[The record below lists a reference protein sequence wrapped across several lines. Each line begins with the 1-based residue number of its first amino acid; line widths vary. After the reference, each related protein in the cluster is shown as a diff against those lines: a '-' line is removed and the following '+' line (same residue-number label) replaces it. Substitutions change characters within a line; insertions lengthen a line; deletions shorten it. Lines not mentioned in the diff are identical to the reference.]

1 MKLSDYLAQALAQ
14 YSVSTVF
21 GYQGSSISHL
31 IDSLSRHP
39 ELRFVETRHEQAAAF
54 AANGFALAG
63 NGMGVALSCSGPG
76 ATNLLSGIADAYYDS
91 LPCLFLTG
99 QVSVREMKT
108 DSQMR
113 QLGFQ
118 ETDVVSLV
126 KPITKY
132 AVTVLQPDRIA
143 YELEQAVYWM
153 QEGRPG
159 PVLIDIPHN
168 VQGSDIDPQALEHYK
183 PLLKDSSPQ
192 ASDLTS
198 AAAQIAAQLQ
208 HSRRPVILLGG
219 GSRSLKQDPA
229 FEKFLAGLE
238 VPVVSSYRGK
248 DVLDNHL
255 PCYCGTLGV
264 YGDRCANWAVR
275 YCDFL
280 LVLGS
285 RLDGRQTGD
294 GQEALAPEAQVAVV
308 DLDPVELRNMPS
320 RFQKV
325 TGDVPAFVA
334 ALAPQLSGYLGAGD
348 WLEVVRRWRRRYPD
362 EQEYRIPEGANPNL
376 LLKALSARAQADAV
390 FAVDVGQ
397 NQLWA
402 NTSLCLG
409 RDQYLLQ
416 SCGLGSMGFALPA
429 AIGGYFC
436 HGGQPVCIC
445 GDGGFQ
451 MNLQELQTAACYD
464 IPIKVLVFNNSSLGL
479 IRIYQDKALGGRH
492 FGSVSG
498 FGSPDYRLLA
508 QAYGMAYVRIDNNDF
523 EQALAQAMDQPGG
536 CLIEVVVSADSTND
550 PEPTYLS
557 TIDNQSRELSPEEK
571 QRVREEAYGIPD
583 KE

>member
-132 AVTVLQPDRIA
+132 AVTVRQPDRIA

-168 VQGSDIDPQALEHYK
+168 VQGSDIDPQALEHFE
-183 PLLKDSSPQ
+183 PPQ
-192 ASDLTS
+192 ASAPQAPDLTS
-198 AAAQIAAQLQ
+198 AAERIAEQFR

-229 FEKFLAGLE
+229 FEKFLAGLG

-294 GQEALAPEAQVAVV
+294 GQESLAPEAQVAVV

-320 RFQKV
+320 QFQKV
-325 TGDVPAFVA
+325 TGDVTAFVA
-334 ALAPQLSGYLGAGD
+334 ALAPHLSGYLGAGD
-348 WLEVVRRWRRRYPD
+348 WLEVVCRWRRRYPD

-376 LLKALSARAQADAV
+376 LLKALSARAQAHAV

-429 AIGGYFC
+429 TIGGYFR